1 MVLNIDGDR
10 NLIGTISSEWHRI
23 YTFGMAF
30 TFEYFE
36 TVNLFL

>member
-23 YTFGMAF
+23 YTFDMAL

-36 TVNLFL
+36 KMSLFL